1 MKWGWIKYVI
11 LPVLVIGAFVSYE
24 TVVWRNLALDHF
36 FSKRVSVHEYGEL
49 KIVENV
55 NEVGLHKKVVTDLFY
70 KYDGESN
77 FKYLDTPRGEKADMT
92 LLQFSGYDYL
102 LVRKVPMTISGD
114 PSLYVYPKI
123 FILEPGNQEHLTL
136 LILNN
141 DPAAEFSREDGD
153 KSPHIVH
160 CYFKLRADRIS
171 EPSRKRQE
179 KLRQEQWQAYLDKKM
194 EEPAFVEGLSSVFDY
209 LNVDKSCLDGN

>member
-1 MKWGWIKYVI
+1 MKWGWIKYII
-11 LPVLVIGAFVSYE
+11 LPVVVICAFASYE
-24 TVVWRNLALDHF
+24 VVVWRNLALDHF
-36 FSKRVSVHEYGEL
+36 FSKRVSVYEYGEL
-49 KIVENV
+49 KIVESV
-55 NEVGLHKKVVTDLFY
+55 NEVGLHKKVVSDLYY

-77 FKYLDTPRGEKADMT
+77 FKYLDTPAGEKVEMD
-92 LLQFSGYDYL
+92 LFQFSGHDYL
-102 LVRKVPMTISGD
+102 LVRNVPMTISGD
-114 PSLYVYPKI
+114 RSLYVYPKI

-171 EPSRKRQE
+171 GPSRKRQE
-179 KLRQEQWQAYLDKKM
+179 KLRQEQWRKYLDEKM
-194 EEPAFVEGLSSVFDY
+194 REPAFVEELSSVFDY
-209 LNVDKSCLDGN
+209 LNVDKSCLDRN